1 MAFVGLK
8 SEDRFEAVV
17 DAALVRLG
25 ITLTIET
32 DFNALKEL
40 LADLRPDHP
49 IGDPFRPDLHNITP
63 ENSCYIVGR
72 NERGDVM
79 YIHALRVLNT
89 GRKTVAE
96 YFRRN
101 FLSFSPPELQI
112 DVERS
117 RYRACPDAHRM
128 RGRIVYSGEVWVG
141 GAPGEYRGTG
151 LISFLMR
158 HAMLAAMQ
166 RFEADY
172 FLGFVTQTNAMRG
185 VTVRFGYMHLDPLS
199 LLWYVPGDPKP
210 LKGAM
215 VYMSGE
221 DMRYIMDLPEAELE
235 ALAA

>member
-8 SEDRFEAVV
+8 AEDRFEAVV
-17 DAALVRLG
+17 DAVLARLG

-32 DFNALKEL
+32 DFGALKEL
-40 LADLRPDHP
+40 LAVLRPDHP
-49 IGDPFRPDLHNITP
+49 IGDPFRPDLHKMTP
-63 ENSCYIVGR
+63 EDACYIVGR
-72 NERGDVM
+72 NECGEVM

-89 GRKTVAE
+89 RGKSVAE

-101 FLSFSPPELQI
+101 FLGFSPPELKI
-112 DVERS
+112 DLERS

-128 RGRIVYSGEVWVG
+128 RGRVVYSGEVWIG

-158 HAMLAAMQ
+158 HAMLTAMQ
-166 RFEADY
+166 RFKADY
-172 FLGFVTQTNAMRG
+172 FLGFVTKSNAARG
-185 VTVRFGYMHLDPLS
+185 LTVRFGYMHLDPLS

-210 LKGAM
+210 LEGAM
-215 VYMSGE
+215 VYMSDE